1 MSEGKKFDSGK
12 LRMDLIS
19 SEAMRQLASVLGAG
33 AEKYGDNNWRAGLK
47 WSRVYAAVQRHLTS
61 WNDGETCDPET
72 GLNHLAHAM
81 TGLHFLLEYA
91 KTHAELDDRHNK
103 PLAEG
108 SLLDRYDQLSYLE
121 AINDRSFVAYYGPIA
136 GKSVQRISEDY
147 GKYRA
152 SKNCR

>member
-1 MSEGKKFDSGK
+1 MSEGKKFDGGK

-91 KTHAELDDRHNK
+91 KTHAELDDRHTAVK
-103 PLAEG
+103 DASVPVAKFPTY
-108 SLLDRYDQLSYLE
+108 LDALNDVAFIKHHPITGLMPQEILKAYEEYL
-121 AINDRSFVAYYGPIA
+121 D
-136 GKSVQRISEDY
+136 
-147 GKYRA
+147 
-152 SKNCR
+152 